1 MNFVAADLGASS
13 TRYCSDNGIISVSPN
28 NMVFLPTMD
37 VSLIQPDA
45 NDIESSLEVQ
55 IVKHET
61 DNLGYFPAN
70 VLMGIMAEKHR
81 NLDERP
87 SVNSHKHVQR
97 INYISAIV
105 AAALS
110 KIKFDLSDTLD
121 LYLATPPIEVH
132 DAEVAFRQGLKGTY
146 TVTFP
151 KYMGGTVVNF
161 KVDDVYCYEE
171 SFMASTSFF
180 FNLNGTPKDSNKKY
194 LSGTVLSLDIGA
206 STTDLAIIK
215 NGRYLDKSGQTYR
228 IGGNVAR
235 DNLTDLIC
243 QKYAIDLPIEDA
255 EKTMAE
261 GRLQLGNTY
270 DDVRDLVD
278 IAKADLAKQLTN
290 YMQTYFKRVSVPI
303 QMINAIVVS
312 GGGSMQSQY
321 ANNDGEI
328 VKTSEPMSYYVTK
341 ELVNWS
347 SGTEVVEYGEE
358 ARFANVKGL
367 FIRAKF
373 NSIKKNQQ
381 TATSAQAVVTPVQ
394 APVHSAPAA
403 TPVAPADTPVAPAA
417 TPFAP
422 AAEVTKTADTPVVT
436 AQ

>member
-1 MNFVAADLGASS
+1 MFNFVAADLGASS
-13 TRYCSDNGIISVSPN
+13 TRYCSDNGIISVCPN
-28 NMVFLPTMD
+28 NLVYLPNME
-37 VSLIQPDA
+37 VSTLQPDS

-61 DNLGYFPAN
+61 DTLGYFPAN

-81 NLDERP
+81 SLDEKP
-87 SVNSHKHVQR
+87 SVNSHKHLQR

-105 AAALS
+105 VAALS

-132 DAEVAFRQGLKGTY
+132 EAEEAFRSGLVGTY

-151 KYMGGTVVNF
+151 KYMGGTAVSF
-161 KVDDVYCYEE
+161 KVADVKCYEE

-180 FNLNGTPKDSNKKY
+180 FNLNGTPKEDVVKY
-194 LSGTVLSLDIGA
+194 LTGNVLSLDIGA

-270 DDVRDLVD
+270 DDVSDLVD

-290 YMQTYFKRVSVPI
+290 YMQTYFKRVNVPI

-321 ANNDGEI
+321 ANSDGEI

-341 ELVNWS
+341 ELLSWS
-347 SGTEVVEYGEE
+347 KGTEVVEYGAES
-358 ARFANVKGL
+358 RFANIKGL

-373 NSIKKNQQ
+373 DSMKKAAAS
-381 TATSAQAVVTPVQ
+381 AT
-394 APVHSAPAA
+394 PAA
-403 TPVAPADTPVAPAA
+403 TGVA
-417 TPFAP
+417 
-422 AAEVTKTADTPVVT
+422 K
-436 AQ
+436 